1 MQEAYAGQ
9 MSTQIAVRLPDT
21 TVSALD
27 AIVASGG
34 APSRTALVTIAIQR
48 ELRRRAAENDAGI
61 LARRGAGDDLDGLVD
76 WIVGNV
82 EIER

>member
-1 MQEAYAGQ
+1 

-27 AIVASGG
+27 ALVASGV

-48 ELRRRAAENDAGI
+48 ELRRRAAENDADI
-61 LARRGAGDDLDGLVD
+61 LTSRGPSDDLDGLVD
-76 WIVGNV
+76 WTIGNL